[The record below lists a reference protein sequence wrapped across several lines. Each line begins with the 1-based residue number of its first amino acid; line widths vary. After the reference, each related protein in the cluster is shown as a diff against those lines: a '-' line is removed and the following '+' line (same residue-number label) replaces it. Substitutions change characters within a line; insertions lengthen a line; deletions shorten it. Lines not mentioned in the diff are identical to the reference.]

1 MKLFWGEQ
9 PPFMPFGCGGRYFF
23 DRLQGSAGLWR
34 ISAHRRLMP
43 EPTTQ
48 WSCPLLSSI
57 PLLLARN
64 SNSCTVV
71 NPFTSVIDGTANFAC
86 QFHLTA
92 QPDEGTS
99 MTPLPGLD
107 LRGSLLSDA
116 HGNTHLRSEKIGLL
130 VGIGACSSE
139 VPVAIQT
146 LFYEKVN
153 PFQPT
158 ASRCSAKGQRTSVM
172 ALFTPIYRVPG
183 LSLAAVDR
191 PGSSP
196 RKRETVSVFYRLFT
210 RPGIYPRGRI
220 TDLAFSYSSPLLAT

>member
-34 ISAHRRLMP
+34 IAAHRRLMP

-48 WSCPLLSSI
+48 WNCPPLSSI

-71 NPFTSVIDGTANFAC
+71 DPFTSVIDGTANFAR
-86 QFHLTA
+86 QFHLAT

-116 HGNTHLRSEKIGLL
+116 HGNARHARKNRPARRDRCLFERGQSLIASELAKHSLFYDKIADPRSNSLPGP
-130 VGIGACSSE
+130 
-139 VPVAIQT
+139 PVAIQT
-146 LFYEKVN
+146 LFYEK
-153 PFQPT
+153 
-158 ASRCSAKGQRTSVM
+158 
-172 ALFTPIYRVPG
+172 
-183 LSLAAVDR
+183 
-191 PGSSP
+191 
-196 RKRETVSVFYRLFT
+196 
-210 RPGIYPRGRI
+210 
-220 TDLAFSYSSPLLAT
+220 